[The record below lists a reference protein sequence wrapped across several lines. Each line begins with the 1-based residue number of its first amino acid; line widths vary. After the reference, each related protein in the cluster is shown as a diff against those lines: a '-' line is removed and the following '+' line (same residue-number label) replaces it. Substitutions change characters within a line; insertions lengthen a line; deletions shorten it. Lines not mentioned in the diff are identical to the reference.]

1 MSESAERI
9 TQINNNDVICGRS
22 SVALKHPGNIAYRKI
37 ISLNKELYAT
47 CPKTDKLRI
56 SRSIVSAMQD
66 AGCRFL
72 EREYRS
78 AKAKSEAGSEE
89 VWNDIGTRRAVD
101 KTSQALR
108 EGQPKLLNKLA
119 YKQQL
124 KAMSHHYQVHHYH
137 AAAMNPV
144 VGTNYQYSPH
154 LSAQAAT
161 PHTASQAATPITISQ
176 AAATPITKSQAVAP
190 IPTSQAVA
198 PPPTSQAVP
207 PRTASQAVAPP
218 ATSSLL
224 HILSQLDTPDLLML
238 AYQGLNKR

>member
-56 SRSIVSAMQD
+56 SRSIVSAMQE

-72 EREYRS
+72 EREYRGT
-78 AKAKSEAGSEE
+78 KAKGEAGSAE

-124 KAMSHHYQVHHYH
+124 KAMSHHYQVHQYH
-137 AAAMNPV
+137 AAAMNPM
-144 VGTNYQYSPH
+144 VGTNYQYSPP
-154 LSAQAAT
+154 LPAQAAT

-176 AAATPITKSQAVAP
+176 AVAP
-190 IPTSQAVA
+190 IRTSQAVA

-224 HILSQLDTPDLLML
+224 HILSQLDTPDLLLL